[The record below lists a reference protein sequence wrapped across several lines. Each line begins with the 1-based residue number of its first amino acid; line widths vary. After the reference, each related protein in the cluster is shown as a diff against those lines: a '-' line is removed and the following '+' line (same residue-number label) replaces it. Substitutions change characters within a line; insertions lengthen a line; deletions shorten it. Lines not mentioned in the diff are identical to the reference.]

1 MLHPDLV
8 PRVAALFRAVPAAI
22 ALALLASC
30 GGGAGSL
37 PQAPRNFDVAFEIV
51 HTPHAA
57 LATLLLEQP
66 EPIQRV
72 EFSIL
77 TKPGNRAADA
87 HVTYHESYLNRVG
100 AVDAAGG
107 RVQFTVFGLYNQ
119 FVNSV
124 QVTVVFPDGDSVA
137 RTFAVSTV
145 DPVGAPAAPAL
156 TVTSADPQLATSYVV
171 LSRFSGPQVVD
182 IDGEVRWVAPQLGEA
197 ALAQACTPEGIIVGG
212 LQTNGIYQLDWLGR
226 VQVRAMSDARCLTS
240 HHCLQRGKV
249 GWLNAVA
256 YIDFEAGKHYPES
269 VLAEMTSEGEILR
282 LWDFNAILAGTIQA
296 QGEDPTP
303 LVKNYED
310 WFHMNSA
317 VYDPTDDSI
326 LVSSR
331 ENFVIKID
339 YETGAIKWLLGNPAK
354 LWYTGFPLSLQPL
367 ALTVTG
373 DTPIG
378 QHTLSV
384 SHGGTVLTLFNNGYG
399 NQNLPDV
406 GDTRMPSTVSVYQ
419 IDEQARTAVE
429 VLSLGGSAGVYSP
442 ICSSAYR
449 TTSQDVLALFSSPSD
464 DSAPRLLVLND
475 ADEILFD
482 ATIAGEGCRDG
493 YLAEELPLHAFEVR

>member
-1 MLHPDLV
+1 M
-8 PRVAALFRAVPAAI
+8 FRAGPTAI
-22 ALALLASC
+22 VLALLASC
-30 GGGAGSL
+30 GGGSGTA
-37 PQAPRNFDVAFEIV
+37 PQELRDFDVSFEIV

-57 LATLLLEQP
+57 LATLTLDQP
-66 EPIQRV
+66 ASIQSV
-72 EFSIL
+72 EFTIL
-77 TKPGNRAADA
+77 TKPGNLAANA
-87 HVTYHESYLNRVG
+87 HVTYHESYLSRVG
-100 AVDAAGG
+100 AVDATSGT
-107 RVQFTVFGLYNQ
+107 VQFTVFGLYSQ

-124 QVTVVFPDGDSVA
+124 QVTVVFADGGAVS
-137 RTFAVSTV
+137 RTFPVSTV
-145 DPVGAPAAPAL
+145 DPVALPAARAL
-156 TVTSADPQLATSYVV
+156 TVTAADPQLATSYMV
-171 LSRFSGPQVVD
+171 LSRFGGPQVVD

-197 ALAQACTPEGIIVGG
+197 ALAQVCTTDGIVVGG
-212 LQTNGIYQLDWLGR
+212 LQTNSIYQLDWLGR
-226 VQVRAMSDARCLTS
+226 VQVRTMSDARCLTS
-240 HHCLQRGKV
+240 HHCLQRGKI

-256 YIDFEAGKHYPES
+256 YLDFEAGKHYPES
-269 VLAEMTSEGEILR
+269 VLAEMSLDGEILR
-282 LWDFNAILAGTIQA
+282 LWDFNAILTDTIQA

-339 YETGAIKWLLGNPAK
+339 YDTGAIKWLLGNPAK

-373 DTPIG
+373 DAPIG

-384 SHGGTVLTLFNNGYG
+384 SQAGTVLTLFNNGYG

-429 VLSLGGSAGVYSP
+429 VLSLGGSVGIYSP

-449 TTSQDVLALFSSPSD
+449 TTSHDVLALFSSPSD
-464 DSAPRLLVLND
+464 DSPPRLLVLND
-475 ADEILFD
+475 ADEVLFD

-493 YLAEELPLHAFEVR
+493 YLAEELPLHAFHIR